1 MSRAR
6 AVLLGLAAAGA
17 LALPRPA
24 ALEAAPLPLL
34 AGEILG
40 RPTDHSVTVRALAD
54 QPLDVYAEWGTQAGA
69 YAGATAPVRFPARA
83 PIELVIDG
91 LRPDTDYVYRL
102 RARAEGA
109 AAYLAGEERRFHTWR
124 PAGRPFT
131 FVIQADQHLDESSSA
146 RIYAQ
151 TLANELRDQPD
162 FVLDLG
168 DSSMADKCAISG
180 GSPCAKPSPASAEAV
195 LARNLLARSYYEQVA
210 HSAPLFLV
218 MGNHEGEAGWL
229 DDGTP
234 NNVNVWDTQARKLL
248 YANPVPDGFYSGN
261 EAEAPFV
268 GRRENYYAFEWGDAL
283 IVALDPF
290 AYTTRKP
297 TRATDEELWR
307 WTLGEDQYRWLRRT
321 LEASTA
327 RFTLVFSHHLL
338 GGVTPEARGGAAFA
352 RHFEWGGRN
361 LDGSWGFDAQ
371 RPGWG
376 KPVHQLLVDSNVKA
390 WFHGHDHVY
399 AAEEL
404 DGVVY
409 QEVPQPSLGQYGAVG
424 PAAEYGYL
432 GSPGVDIFASS
443 GHLRV
448 SVAPDQLRVE
458 YVLSVAPGDETGSRR
473 NGAVVHSYVIRP

>member
-1 MSRAR
+1 MSRGRTA
-6 AVLLGLAAAGA
+6 LLGLLAAGA

-24 ALEAAPLPLL
+24 PLRAAPAPLL
-34 AGEILG
+34 AAEILG
-40 RPTDHSVTVRALAD
+40 RPTDHSVTVRALAE
-54 QPLDVYAEWGTQAGA
+54 QAVDVYAEWGTRAGA
-69 YAGATAPVRFPARA
+69 DTGTTAPVRFPARA

-102 RARAEGA
+102 RVRPDGA
-109 AAYLAGEERRFHTWR
+109 AAYVAGEERRFHTWR

-131 FVIQADQHLDESSSA
+131 FVIQADPHLDESSSA
-146 RIYAQ
+146 RVYAQ

-162 FVLDLG
+162 FLLDLG

-180 GSPCAKPSPASAEAV
+180 GSPCARPAPPGADAI

-210 HSAPLFLV
+210 HSVPLLMV

-234 NNVNVWDTQARKLL
+234 DNVNVWDTQARKLL

-268 GRRENYYAFEWGDAL
+268 GRREDYYAFEWGDAL

-307 WTLGEDQYRWLRRT
+307 WTLGEAQYRWLRRT
-321 LEASTA
+321 LETSTA
-327 RFTLVFSHHLL
+327 RFKLVFSHHLL

-376 KPVHQLLVDSNVKA
+376 KPVHQLLVDNNVKA

-424 PAAEYGYL
+424 PAAEYGYQ
-432 GSPGVDIFASS
+432 GTPGVNIFPSS